1 MALQLGFHIGQQNLS
16 ITELRQLWTRLDQQG
31 ADWISLWDHFYEAP
45 PAGGS
50 QDHFEAIALLGAL
63 ASETRTAR
71 LGCLVFYVGYRNPAL
86 LAKAAAT
93 LDHLSNGRFEI
104 GLGAGWHVQ
113 EATAYGYPFP
123 KIGNRL
129 DMLDEAA
136 QIIKGML
143 SQPRTSFAGKHFS
156 VVDASNNPM
165 PLAKTPALWIGGL
178 GEKKTLR
185 IVAEQ
190 ATGWNAAYVS
200 PARFGELNL
209 TLNRWC
215 ERVGRN
221 PAEIERSVNLS
232 FHLGLTASDLKKER
246 AILHSAWGPQAERI
260 SAGALLCTPSEAIER
275 ILDYHHHGA
284 ELVNVALR
292 APFQAEALESYLETV
307 MPGVRLETR

>member
-16 ITELRQLWTRLDQQG
+16 ITELRQLWPRLDQQG
-31 ADWISLWDHFYEAP
+31 AARISLCDHFYEAP
-45 PAGGS
+45 PSGGS
-50 QDHFEAIALLGAL
+50 SDHFEAIALLGAL

-143 SQPRTSFAGKHFS
+143 SQPRTSFAGKPFS

-165 PLAKTPALWIGGL
+165 PPATTPALWMGGL

-246 AILHSAWGPQAERI
+246 AILHSDWGPQAERI